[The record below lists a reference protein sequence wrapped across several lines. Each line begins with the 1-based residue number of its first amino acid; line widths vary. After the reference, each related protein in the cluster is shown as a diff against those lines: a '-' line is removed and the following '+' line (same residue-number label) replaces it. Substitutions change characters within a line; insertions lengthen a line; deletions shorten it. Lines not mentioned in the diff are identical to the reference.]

1 MQGTQTMGLIGRLR
15 VFLAGDVWRVDPV
28 GRPWWQ
34 RSAILTVRTV
44 WSVCKGFERHVGTLH
59 ASALTYYTLLAIVPV
74 LALSLA
80 LARVFGGEE
89 IARQAIHRQLVTWV
103 SEAPALVDVQPQ
115 PDGTVAPAAAPN
127 ADDPA
132 TLFASRVL
140 TLEDNLFSQLHRI
153 KLGTLGGVGLV
164 GLLWMVISIL
174 GRIEASFNA
183 VWGVTRGRSLWRGFT
198 DYMSVVLIVP
208 LLIVA
213 ASTVPAADLIAHHAA
228 AAGVTAGSIKSVV
241 GSLLVKRAIVLLFT
255 TLAFTFLLTF
265 MPNMRVRVLPGLAG
279 GLITAIGFTVWLKIC
294 TVMQVGIVK
303 YSLLYGSF
311 ALVPILLAWVYVS
324 WEIILL
330 GAEITCTLQLGAV
343 CPANP
348 RGRQASPRSRLMLAL
363 TLCAAV
369 VREVH
374 ETRAPFDAEAFLA
387 ARSLPRRLT
396 RELLDDLTDA
406 GLVAAVEGHPGCY
419 LPCRDADRLT
429 VADVARCILDDGLSP
444 EDLGLHRLDAGVVAV
459 GRDFE
464 SELDRVFGRPVAP
477 L

>member
-1 MQGTQTMGLIGRLR
+1 
-15 VFLAGDVWRVDPV
+15 
-28 GRPWWQ
+28 
-34 RSAILTVRTV
+34 
-44 WSVCKGFERHVGTLH
+44 
-59 ASALTYYTLLAIVPV
+59 
-74 LALSLA
+74 
-80 LARVFGGEE
+80 
-89 IARQAIHRQLVTWV
+89 
-103 SEAPALVDVQPQ
+103 
-115 PDGTVAPAAAPN
+115 
-127 ADDPA
+127 
-132 TLFASRVL
+132 
-140 TLEDNLFSQLHRI
+140 
-153 KLGTLGGVGLV
+153 
-164 GLLWMVISIL
+164 
-174 GRIEASFNA
+174 
-183 VWGVTRGRSLWRGFT
+183 
-198 DYMSVVLIVP
+198 
-208 LLIVA
+208 
-213 ASTVPAADLIAHHAA
+213 
-228 AAGVTAGSIKSVV
+228 
-241 GSLLVKRAIVLLFT
+241 
-255 TLAFTFLLTF
+255 
-265 MPNMRVRVLPGLAG
+265 MRVRVLPGLAG

-406 GLVAAVEGHPGCY
+406 GLVAAVDGHPGCY

-444 EDLGLHRLDAGVVAV
+444 EDLGLHRLDADVVAV

-464 SELDRVFGRPVAP
+464 SELDHIFGRPVAP